1 INGICEELLC
11 TMLHLNENYPQL
23 FEKVLQMCYIK
34 DELVGS
40 RCFRSLALLF
50 SQRQFLD
57 INLSPLNL
65 SSILDEH
72 NKNVSYFSISQT
84 CISQQLAKQY
94 SQLTMPI
101 FSVFSGRGEG
111 EFLAWMKSWEA
122 KKISSYILEAC
133 GEEFVSLLVNNL
145 ENVGKPFKHFLC
157 RSEMPPF
164 YRWENETKKEENFEN
179 KIEEI
184 NNNEEINDE
193 FCEEKNI
200 NNQET
205 TTPTLNSLLKIIPKQ
220 LPMPPYGGNYSRLSL
235 LFQPQNNN
243 NGCLLSR

>member
-1 INGICEELLC
+1 MLIFLHEWIKNIVLVDNYCDIYLPLKEEGNNKEENGWGSEEATQLL
-11 TMLHLNENYPQL
+11 LNN
-23 FEKVLQMCYIK
+23 
-34 DELVGS
+34 
-40 RCFRSLALLF
+40 LLF
-50 SQRQFLD
+50 LTAKLSCEHDKEIRELWKCLATNFKTTNLPIIVHFLFMM
-57 INLSPLNL
+57 ISLSLENMLPL
-65 SSILDEH
+65 
-72 NKNVSYFSISQT
+72 
-84 CISQQLAKQY
+84 
-94 SQLTMPI
+94 
-101 FSVFSGRGEG
+101 
-111 EFLAWMKSWEA
+111 A

-179 KIEEI
+179 KIEEN
-184 NNNEEINDE
+184 NNNEEVIEEE

-200 NNQET
+200 NNNQDLT

-243 NGCLLSR
+243 NNGCLLSR